1 MARILISPL
10 AWGLGHATRDIPVI
24 KILLEEGHSIGVVA
38 TGAAYELLEKE
49 YPDFDYYNV
58 TDYPSPY
65 TAEGFSVARVV
76 ALYPVMFRNIMR
88 ETRLVRR
95 IVCREKYDLVISDNR
110 FGIHDNRI
118 PSLFISHQIRYS
130 VPGYIEWAER
140 TSEWFNARY
149 HSNFDRIIIPDNPP
163 DILPLSGKLGKANQR
178 ITKRKAYYSGILS
191 SIEKLDLPE
200 DIDYLVSVSGPTEQ
214 KENFKDTV
222 IKQITGLPGKKV
234 VLLGDPSGD
243 VDEKLDENTRIMSHA
258 SREEMTR
265 LMNRASFIITRS
277 GYTTVMEL
285 AELGGKKALFVPTPG
300 QTEQEY
306 LSDYYQKMGWFYS
319 VSQKD
324 LDLVRDVKLAGDYPG
339 LPHMSKSADN
349 ARRLYEEVI
358 RGYLPAS
365 KRYFVTV

>member
-1 MARILISPL
+1 MLISPL
-10 AWGLGHATRDIPVI
+10 AWGLGHATRDIPII
-24 KILLEEGHSIGVVA
+24 KMLLEEGHSIGIVA
-38 TGAAYELLEKE
+38 TGAPYELLERE
-49 YPDFDYYNV
+49 YPDFDFYHI

-88 ETRLVRR
+88 ETRLVRKIIR
-95 IVCREKYDLVISDNR
+95 REKYDLVISDNR
-110 FGIHDNRI
+110 FGIHDERV

-130 VPGYIEWAER
+130 VPGYVEWVEK

-163 DILPLSGKLGKANQR
+163 DVLPLSGKLGRADQDV
-178 ITKRKAYYSGILS
+178 TKRKAYYAGILS
-191 SIEKLDLPE
+191 SIEKIDIPE
-200 DIDYLVSVSGPTEQ
+200 DIDYLVSVSGPKEQ
-214 KENFKDTV
+214 KEKFRDAV
-222 IKQITGLPGKKV
+222 MSQITELPGRKV
-234 VLLGDPSGD
+234 VLLGDPGGD
-243 VDEKLDENTRIMSHA
+243 VDERLDENTRIVSHA

-306 LSDYYQKMGWFYS
+306 LSDYYKKMGWFYS

-324 LDLVRDVKLAGDYPG
+324 LDLVRDVKRASGYPG
-339 LPHMSKSADN
+339 LPPMSKSADN

-358 RGYLPAS
+358 RGYLPADR
-365 KRYFVTV
+365 KYFFST

>member
-10 AWGLGHATRDIPVI
+10 AWGLGHATRDIPII
-24 KILLEEGHSIGVVA
+24 KVLLEEGHSLGIVA

-49 YPDFDYYNV
+49 YPDFDFYNV

-76 ALYPVMFRNIMR
+76 ALYPLMFRNIMR
-88 ETRLVRR
+88 ETRLLRR
-95 IVCREKYDLVISDNR
+95 IVRRGKYDLVISDNR
-110 FGIHDNRI
+110 FGIHDNRV

-149 HSNFDRIIIPDNPP
+149 HSNFDRVIIPDNPP
-163 DILPLSGKLGKANQR
+163 DVLPLSGKLGRANQR
-178 ITKRKAYYSGILS
+178 ITKRKAYYAGILS
-191 SIEKLDLPE
+191 SIKKIDVPE
-200 DIDYLVSVSGPTEQ
+200 DLDYLVSVSGPKEQ
-214 KENFKDTV
+214 KDRFRDAV
-222 IKQITGLPGKKV
+222 MSQITELPGKKV

-243 VDEKLDENTRIMSHA
+243 VDEKLDEDTHIMSHA
-258 SREEMTR
+258 SREEMTL

-285 AELGGKKALFVPTPG
+285 AELGGKQALFVPTPG

-306 LSDYYQKMGWFYS
+306 LSDYYEKMGWFYS

-324 LDLVRDVKLAGDYPG
+324 LDLIRDVELAREYPG
-339 LPHMSKSADN
+339 LPPMSKSADN
-349 ARRLYEEVI
+349 ARRLYDEVI

-365 KRYFVTV
+365 KRYYLTA